1 MGLGLDIV
9 ARIVQQAGGEV
20 KVKSAGIGFGS
31 TFTFS
36 MCMPT
41 VAVPWQIEAP
51 DLEIND
57 QSNLLVGSSKEE
69 SEYMAHNQSLA
80 KNKKDID

>member
-1 MGLGLDIV
+1 MGLGLEIV
-9 ARIVQQAGGEV
+9 AKIVEQAGGEV

-41 VAVPWQIEAP
+41 VAVPWNEPA

-57 QSNLLVGSSKEE
+57 QNNLLVSSFKE
-69 SEYMAHNQSLA
+69 SELMAQNQSLA
-80 KNKKDID
+80 KDKKDID